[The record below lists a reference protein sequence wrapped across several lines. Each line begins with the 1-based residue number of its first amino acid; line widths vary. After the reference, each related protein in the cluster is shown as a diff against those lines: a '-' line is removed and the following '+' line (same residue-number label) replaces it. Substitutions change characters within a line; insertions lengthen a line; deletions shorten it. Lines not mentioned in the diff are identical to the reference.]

1 MIQSAFNALIM
12 VKGLVIDSHFFPI
25 ESLSSKTGNISISRK
40 RSFLTANGSV
50 QSGLAIPTMLQTLL
64 RAVFIPSAVLNPPVT
79 IRGIDNCDEIFSAYD
94 KK

>member
-40 RSFLTANGSV
+40 E
-50 QSGLAIPTMLQTLL
+50 
-64 RAVFIPSAVLNPPVT
+64 VF
-79 IRGIDNCDEIFSAYD
+79 
-94 KK
+94 